1 MSPSARSV
9 ARTVAA
15 LFSSVVLLAP
25 LTFALLVGGA
35 VTVLD
40 LLGLTV
46 PEPLALVGPFVAGA
60 VALWLA
66 VESALVQLHGVGV
79 LDRGGP
85 IQRRLRYLAIGV
97 TVVASVVAIGRFLAM
112 TVPWAI
118 ETGSTSV
125 LVLAGALALA
135 VVGTLYRTITAA
147 RTGYERVG
155 RAQADEP
162 RR

>member
-1 MSPSARSV
+1 MSPSLRSV
-9 ARTVAA
+9 ARIVAA

-35 VTVLD
+35 VTVFD
-40 LLGLTV
+40 LLGLGA

-66 VESALVQLHGVGV
+66 VESALVQLYGLGV
-79 LDRGGP
+79 LDRGRP

-118 ETGSTSV
+118 ETRSTTV
-125 LVLAGALALA
+125 LVLAGALVLA
-135 VVGTLYRTITAA
+135 VVGTCYRTAAAA
-147 RTGYERVG
+147 RTGYARVS
-155 RAQADEP
+155 RPQTDEP
-162 RR
+162 RE

>member
-25 LTFALLVGGA
+25 LTFALLVGGT

-46 PEPLALVGPFVAGA
+46 PEPLALVGPVVAGA
-60 VALWLA
+60 AALWLA

-97 TVVASVVAIGRFLAM
+97 TVVTGVIAIGRFLAM

-135 VVGTLYRTITAA
+135 VVGTLYRTIAAA

-155 RAQADEP
+155 RAQTDEP